1 MTIHEWGKD
10 QVVIATNGTY
20 PSCSYQT
27 VEGFAGKVF
36 FIISFEFSVLFLH
49 LCCRR
54 IVLQSNLV
62 LNSPTI
68 YQGISS
74 LCEIE
79 PKTILIPPLFIK
91 VSVPSQDSDTCVRG
105 IYFVSVSTILIFGF
119 CSDSVVFCDYSDSVV
134 FCEHCQNNH
143 KISHCQNNH
152 KIPHCQNNHKISNCQ
167 NNHKIPHC
175 QNKSQHTLF
184 WQCGILWLF
193 WQFDILWLFWQCGML
208 WFVLTVC
215 YSVFVFHFIRKMAAT
230 VV

>member
-79 PKTILIPPLFIK
+79 PKTILIPSLFIK

-134 FCEHCQNNH
+134 FCDC
-143 KISHCQNNH
+143 SDSVVFCD
-152 KIPHCQNNHKISNCQ
+152 CSDSVVFCD
-167 NNHKIPHC
+167 C
-175 QNKSQHTLF
+175 SDSVVCCDLF
-184 WQCGILWLF
+184 WQCVILFLF
-193 WQFDILWLFWQCGML
+193 SILLEKWQPLLYNGYHPLLEVGSIIDTCTPAIC
-208 WFVLTVC
+208 
-215 YSVFVFHFIRKMAAT
+215 IRWII
-230 VV
+230 

>member
-36 FIISFEFSVLFLH
+36 FIISFVFSVLFLH

-134 FCEHCQNNH
+134 FCDCSDSL
-143 KISHCQNNH
+143 IFCDCSDSVVC
-152 KIPHCQNNHKISNCQ
+152 CD
-167 NNHKIPHC
+167 
-175 QNKSQHTLF
+175 LF
-184 WQCGILWLF
+184 WQCVILFLF
-193 WQFDILWLFWQCGML
+193 SILLEKWQPLLYNGYHPLLEVGSIIDTCTPAIC
-208 WFVLTVC
+208 
-215 YSVFVFHFIRKMAAT
+215 IRWII
-230 VV
+230 

>member
-1 MTIHEWGKD
+1 M
-10 QVVIATNGTY
+10 IATNGTY

-134 FCEHCQNNH
+134 FCDCSDSVVFCDCSDSL
-143 KISHCQNNH
+143 IFCDCSDSVVC
-152 KIPHCQNNHKISNCQ
+152 CD
-167 NNHKIPHC
+167 
-175 QNKSQHTLF
+175 LF
-184 WQCGILWLF
+184 RQCVILFLFSILLEKWQPLLYNGYHPLLEVGSIIDTCTPAI
-193 WQFDILWLFWQCGML
+193 C
-208 WFVLTVC
+208 
-215 YSVFVFHFIRKMAAT
+215 IRWII
-230 VV
+230 

>member
-1 MTIHEWGKD
+1 M
-10 QVVIATNGTY
+10 IATNGTY

-134 FCEHCQNNH
+134 FCDCSDSVVFCDYSDSVVFCDCSDSVVFCDCSDSV
-143 KISHCQNNH
+143 IFCDCSDSVVFCDCSDSVVFCDCSDSL
-152 KIPHCQNNHKISNCQ
+152 IFCDCSDSVVC
-167 NNHKIPHC
+167 C
-175 QNKSQHTLF
+175 DLF
-184 WQCGILWLF
+184 
-193 WQFDILWLFWQCGML
+193 
-208 WFVLTVC
+208 
-215 YSVFVFHFIRKMAAT
+215 
-230 VV
+230 